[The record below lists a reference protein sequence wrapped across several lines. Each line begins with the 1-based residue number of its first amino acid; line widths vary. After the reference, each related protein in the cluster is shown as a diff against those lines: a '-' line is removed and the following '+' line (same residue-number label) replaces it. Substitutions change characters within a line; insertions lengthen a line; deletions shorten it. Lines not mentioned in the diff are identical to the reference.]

1 MPGQL
6 TDSITPLTSDT
17 AALNAADSISLSDSL
32 LQADT
37 LTSMALTVTPA
48 APEPPAW
55 MSGMEGTHR
64 SWRVADNSGLL
75 AMITLLIVLVAMSF
89 RYCRRVLA
97 GYAQEM
103 FTVRRRQNVFDE
115 HTSGE
120 SQAVILLV
128 IQFVVYTG
136 ITLYGAVHGR
146 SMLPPGPTLTLTLS
160 MIALTAVY
168 YLFQLTA
175 YSVVAYTFTTAELR
189 RQWLRGFNA
198 TQSYAGL
205 FMGIPALALTFYPS
219 ASAAALTLGA
229 IIYFTARILFI
240 YKGFR
245 IFYTD
250 YTSCLYFILY
260 LCTLEIIPLVAVFS
274 AAKYINANLFNII

>member
-1 MPGQL
+1 
-6 TDSITPLTSDT
+6 
-17 AALNAADSISLSDSL
+17 
-32 LQADT
+32 
-37 LTSMALTVTPA
+37 
-48 APEPPAW
+48 
-55 MSGMEGTHR
+55 MEGTQR
-64 SWRVADNSGLL
+64 PWRVADNSGLL
-75 AMITLLIVLVAMSF
+75 ALITLLIVLVAMSF

-103 FTVRRRQNVFDE
+103 LTVRRRQNVFDE

-146 SMLPPGPTLTLTLS
+146 SMLPPGPTLTLTMS
-160 MIALTAVY
+160 MIALTAAY
-168 YLFQLTA
+168 YLFQYTA
-175 YSVVAYTFTTAELR
+175 YSVVGYTFTTAELR

-205 FMGIPALALTFYPS
+205 FMGIPALTLTFYPS
-219 ASAAALTLGA
+219 AATAALFLGA
-229 IIYFTARILFI
+229 LIYITARILFI

-260 LCTLEIIPLVAVFS
+260 LCTLEIIPLAAVYS
-274 AAKYINANLFNII
+274 AAKYINANLFNLI